1 MLIMAH
7 VRSGFGEF
15 WGKIVSV
22 TNQKELDLGPKT
34 QEYTLSEDC
43 NADICHFRD
52 QFVFI

>member
-22 TNQKELDLGPKT
+22 TNQKELDLGPKIP
-34 QEYTLSEDC
+34 EYSEDC

>member
-22 TNQKELDLGPKT
+22 TNQKELDLGQKLKN
-34 QEYTLSEDC
+34 TLSEDC